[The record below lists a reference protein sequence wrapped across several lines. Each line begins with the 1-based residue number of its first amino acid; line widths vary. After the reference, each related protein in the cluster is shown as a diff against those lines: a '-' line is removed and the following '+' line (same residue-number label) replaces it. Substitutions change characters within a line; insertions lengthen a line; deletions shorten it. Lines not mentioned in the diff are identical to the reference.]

1 MRIRAR
7 DVAKEMPKP
16 DLRGLYNFAGFQA
29 VGADAQ
35 PFGSAFYHRAH
46 RAQVHVP
53 APLAYIMGV
62 ADLISKLRP
71 FAADFAYSCHFG

>member
-1 MRIRAR
+1 MRVKACLGRF
-7 DVAKEMPKP
+7 
-16 DLRGLYNFAGFQA
+16 YNFAGFQA
-29 VGADAQ
+29 VGADTQ
-35 PFGSAFYHRAH
+35 PFGGAFHYRAH